1 MNTNC
6 IMTVSKL
13 LAYFTKK
20 VNSTQAQ
27 SWLWPMGWAASWQAQ
42 LCQGIEGNEGYCSGS
57 TLGFL

>member
-6 IMTVSKL
+6 IMTISKL

-27 SWLWPMGWAASWQAQ
+27 SWLLLMCCAASWQAQ
-42 LCQGIEGNEGYCSGS
+42 LCKGIGGYKGYCSRN
-57 TLGFL
+57 TLGLL

>member
-27 SWLWPMGWAASWQAQ
+27 NWLLLMCCAASWQAQ
-42 LCQGIEGNEGYCSGS
+42 LCKGIGGNEDYCSGS
-57 TLGFL
+57 TLGLL

>member
-27 SWLWPMGWAASWQAQ
+27 NWLWLMCCAASWQAQ
-42 LCQGIEGNEGYCSGS
+42 FRQGIGGNEGYCSGS
-57 TLGFL
+57 TLGLL